1 MKPNPKILPTRDTE
15 VSYLVHLMDSMIA
28 GKGGKE
34 LAAIA
39 KKLLLEISKRSP
51 VEASG
56 QPINVED
63 EDVVVEDAQ
72 VIQEQEPLDLEHIEV
87 KDDKVEL
94 VVKPAVNENENIEV
108 CVIDNLDLF
117 DNITPRASKDNL
129 GDVDHYY

>member
-1 MKPNPKILPTRDTE
+1 MKPNPKISPTRDTE

-108 CVIDNLDLF
+108 RAIDNLDLF

-129 GDVDHYY
+129 CDVDHYY

>member
-1 MKPNPKILPTRDTE
+1 MLIVLFLPAIKKCFFSNKFGAPEGDLGRLRVTTKPKILPTRDTE

-56 QPINVED
+56 HPINVED
-63 EDVVVEDAQ
+63 EDVLVEDAQ
-72 VIQEQEPLDLEHIEV
+72 VIQEQEPLDIEV

-94 VVKPAVNENENIEV
+94 VVK
-108 CVIDNLDLF
+108 
-117 DNITPRASKDNL
+117 
-129 GDVDHYY
+129 

>member
-1 MKPNPKILPTRDTE
+1 MKPNPKISQTRDTE

-28 GKGGKE
+28 GNGGKE

-108 CVIDNLDLF
+108 CVIDNHTLLL
-117 DNITPRASKDNL
+117 NL
-129 GDVDHYY
+129 TCD

>member
-1 MKPNPKILPTRDTE
+1 MQPKILPTRDTE

-72 VIQEQEPLDLEHIEV
+72 VIQEQEPLDIEV

>member
-1 MKPNPKILPTRDTE
+1 MKPKILPTRDTE

-108 CVIDNLDLF
+108 CVIDNHTLLL
-117 DNITPRASKDNL
+117 NL
-129 GDVDHYY
+129 T

>member
-1 MKPNPKILPTRDTE
+1 MKPKILPTRDTE

-72 VIQEQEPLDLEHIEV
+72 VIQEQEPLEV

-94 VVKPAVNENENIEV
+94 VVK
-108 CVIDNLDLF
+108 
-117 DNITPRASKDNL
+117 
-129 GDVDHYY
+129 